1 MTSRPDFDVIIV
13 GGGLVGAAFAR
24 ALKDSALKLALV
36 EGRPIAPPGPPGQD
50 ARVYAVSPGNIAQLN
65 QLGIWPRL
73 GADRQTPIQAMQVFG
88 DAGAEIQFDSLE
100 MGRPELGAIA
110 ENQALLTACWQELA
124 GQGNL
129 SQFCPAQCADLAVE
143 DHQAK
148 MTLADGRVLTARLV
162 VGADGAQSWVRN
174 NGGFSA
180 TMLGYAQQAVVANF
194 VIEKPHRQVAYQ
206 WFRQPDI
213 LAWLP
218 LPGRRMSMVW
228 SLPEARAPG
237 LMALDAAAFAEEV
250 ARAGQYRLGRLE
262 LLTRPLAFPLRL
274 MHMAQFV
281 QPRLA
286 LIGDAAHNVHPLA
299 GQGVNLGF
307 QDAWALAEVLGSDAA
322 ARDCGDYYLLR
333 RFERARKSDILAME
347 LVTDGLQRLFA
358 ADLPLL
364 RLLRNQGLDLTDRQ
378 RWLKKHLMQHA
389 IL

>member
-1 MTSRPDFDVIIV
+1 LTSRPDFDVIIV

-24 ALKDSALKLALV
+24 ALKESALKLALV

-50 ARVYAVSPGNIAQLN
+50 ARVYAVSPGNIAELN

-88 DAGAEIQFDSLE
+88 DAGAEIHFDSLE
-100 MGRPELGAIA
+100 MGRAALGAIA

-124 GQGNL
+124 EQGNL
-129 SQFCPAQCADLAVE
+129 SLFCPAQCADLAVD

-148 MTLADGRVLTARLV
+148 ITLADGRVLTARLV

-180 TMLGYAQQAVVANF
+180 TVLGYAQQAVVANF
-194 VIEKPHRQVAYQ
+194 AIEKPHRQVAYQ
-206 WFRQPDI
+206 WFRQPDV

-218 LPGRRMSMVW
+218 LPGQRMSMVW
-228 SLPEARAPG
+228 SLPEARVPG
-237 LMALDAAAFAEEV
+237 LMALDAAAFADEV
-250 ARAGQYRLGRLE
+250 ARAGQYQLGRLE

-307 QDAWALAEVLGSDAA
+307 QDAWALAEVLGSGAA

-347 LVTDGLQRLFA
+347 LVPDGLQRLFA